1 MEHGFHG
8 LIGGCASLFIYINKE
23 HKRKGTLWDGRF
35 KSPIVEKTLEALLA
49 VSTYIDLNPI
59 RAGIVTNPEDY
70 RWCGYAAA
78 LAGDKTARHGIKW
91 LYSHRDGEGKMPGW
105 REASSKYR
113 QSLYEKGIELLE
125 DPNSGIKGRPGFS
138 ADQVET
144 EIKRQGKLPM
154 SEVLLHRVRY
164 FTDGAIIGSSEF
176 VDTVFYEHRHQ
187 LTAPTSVRSTGARP
201 MRGAEWGGLRT
212 LRDLRVNAIG
222 HPV

>member
-1 MEHGFHG
+1 MQEVKER
-8 LIGGCASLFIYINKE
+8 IAYYINKE

-59 RAGIVTNPEDY
+59 RAGIVTKPEDY

-91 LYSHRDGEGKMPGW
+91 LYSHRGGEGKLPGW

-125 DPNSGIKGRPGFS
+125 DPNSGIKGRLGFS
-138 ADQVET
+138 ADQIET
-144 EIKRQGKLPM
+144 DHKHLWKPGLG
-154 SEVLLHRVRY
+154 VLLLQDDLDTHK
-164 FTDGAIIGSSEF
+164 GSLLAP
-176 VDTVFYEHRHQ
+176 RQQ
-187 LTAPTSVRSTGARP
+187 L
-201 MRGAEWGGLRT
+201 
-212 LRDLRVNAIG
+212 
-222 HPV
+222 